1 MNCSDIAEALDNRN
15 VEELGT
21 SERQDIEAH
30 LAACPA
36 CERDWELHKAFSALT
51 DMREPASF
59 PADCRALV
67 AAGASTSRNQRVRSR
82 LLLIGVFAAVAA
94 AAAMLTAFLRQQ
106 DRIPLATTQET
117 VAPIPV
123 SRDALAQIA
132 VPAEQKTTVTESAH
146 ADAAIPADEPAKF
159 TVLVLPVNYKG
170 TDAASR
176 ALVAPVN
183 SEGTDV
189 VSRAAINAL
198 RAAVINELQL
208 LPGLKLIDAD
218 IAGVA
223 QDPPADYEV
232 RINGGAGTRGKDFSA
247 SLFASELTPG
257 GKTQKSAGT
266 ITYGSAA
273 CPVSVSSKPIFCNDP
288 SAIAAR
294 AVKQFR
300 ATLFPFDLPAQR
312 LLQADLRDATLGFD
326 ARVAALSTLVRR
338 SDIAGMK
345 GTFLDPAVVRAVIDL
360 ATSHGDEARRAHV
373 WYTMRGVRDPALM
386 QPLIAAASQSADREV
401 QQEAVAALATF
412 VEDTRASDALQTIA
426 RTDARPLVRALAQRG
441 LSGESYWNEY
451 VATSLKDVSRTD
463 SERVEAFLYHAL
475 QRGPSFD
482 STSSATPQALRDVL
496 DDDAIQALTVL
507 LPRVNAVKGPDQRR
521 TGLALI
527 NVASVIDH
535 PAINKMV
542 LDNLTTGTNKPL
554 WTSVA
559 RAVVSFRGGDPAL
572 KAALAKYD
580 DDANSDIRTAAES
593 AQQR

>member
-1 MNCSDIAEALDNRN
+1 
-15 VEELGT
+15 
-21 SERQDIEAH
+21 
-30 LAACPA
+30 
-36 CERDWELHKAFSALT
+36 
-51 DMREPASF
+51 
-59 PADCRALV
+59 
-67 AAGASTSRNQRVRSR
+67 
-82 LLLIGVFAAVAA
+82 
-94 AAAMLTAFLRQQ
+94 
-106 DRIPLATTQET
+106 
-117 VAPIPV
+117 
-123 SRDALAQIA
+123 
-132 VPAEQKTTVTESAH
+132 
-146 ADAAIPADEPAKF
+146 
-159 TVLVLPVNYKG
+159 
-170 TDAASR
+170 
-176 ALVAPVN
+176 
-183 SEGTDV
+183 
-189 VSRAAINAL
+189 
-198 RAAVINELQL
+198 
-208 LPGLKLIDAD
+208 
-218 IAGVA
+218 
-223 QDPPADYEV
+223 
-232 RINGGAGTRGKDFSA
+232 
-247 SLFASELTPG
+247 
-257 GKTQKSAGT
+257 
-266 ITYGSAA
+266 
-273 CPVSVSSKPIFCNDP
+273 
-288 SAIAAR
+288 
-294 AVKQFR
+294 
-300 ATLFPFDLPAQR
+300 
-312 LLQADLRDATLGFD
+312 
-326 ARVAALSTLVRR
+326 
-338 SDIAGMK
+338 
-345 GTFLDPAVVRAVIDL
+345 
-360 ATSHGDEARRAHV
+360 
-373 WYTMRGVRDPALM
+373 MRGVRDPALM